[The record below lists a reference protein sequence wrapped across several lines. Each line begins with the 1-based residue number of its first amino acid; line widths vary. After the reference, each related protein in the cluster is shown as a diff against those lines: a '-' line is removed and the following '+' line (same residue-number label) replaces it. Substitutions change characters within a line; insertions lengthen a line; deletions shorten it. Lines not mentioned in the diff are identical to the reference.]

1 MGTLRQRATSLSP
14 IYFKTKE
21 KRLGALFHTYN
32 GGRLPVVIC
41 IGRGATACNSPML
54 RSLRRKKKI
63 WPWGTK
69 NLASFCR
76 FWLINC
82 NFVAHYILHE
92 RTETIYTYHPTRR
105 IAS

>member
-21 KRLGALFHTYN
+21 KGWERCTTQIFGN
-32 GGRLPVVIC
+32 GSRLPVVVYT
-41 IGRGATACNSPML
+41 GQSATACNSPML
-54 RSLRRKKKI
+54 RSLRGKKKI

-76 FWLINC
+76 FG
-82 NFVAHYILHE
+82 
-92 RTETIYTYHPTRR
+92 
-105 IAS
+105 